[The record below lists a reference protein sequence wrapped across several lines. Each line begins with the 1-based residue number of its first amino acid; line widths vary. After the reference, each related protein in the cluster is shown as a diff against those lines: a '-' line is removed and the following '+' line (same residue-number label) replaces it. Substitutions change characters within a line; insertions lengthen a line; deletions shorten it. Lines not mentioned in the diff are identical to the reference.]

1 MNRKPS
7 PKAIGVFVTAATILL
22 VAMVIFFGSTTL
34 LSKSTRF
41 ILFFDQSVNGLAAG
55 SPVKFRGVPVGS
67 VEKILIRA
75 EGQVEGST
83 AIPVIIKLDRSRLE
97 KELGVPASAFS
108 PESIHTSI
116 ERGLMAQLNLE
127 SFITGQLFVEFSFEP
142 EKQQGWTPQLAEVNG
157 MLEIP
162 TLASSLD
169 QITGDIAQL
178 ISDAGAID
186 IPRLNE
192 NINAVLENLTVVLAG
207 IDSEGISNSVTSAA
221 DQVTAI
227 VGSDDFKA
235 SIVAMRQAFELIGTT
250 AKTFNLKDGPMAA
263 TIEKWTTQYEQ
274 TLAGLD
280 RLIDE
285 TGNLMSPESDLRY
298 EFETTLRELSRAAQS
313 IRLLADYLERNPNA
327 LLTGRPE
334 DEN

>member
-75 EGQVEGST
+75 EGQAEDST

-97 KELGVPASAFS
+97 KELGVPESAFS

-116 ERGLMAQLNLE
+116 ERGLMGQLNLE

-142 EKQQGWTPQLAEVNG
+142 EKQKGWQPHLVEVNG

-169 QITGDIAQL
+169 KITSDIAQL

-186 IPRLNE
+186 LPRLNE
-192 NINAVLENLTVVLAG
+192 NINTVLENMAVVLAG
-207 IDSEGISNSVTSAA
+207 IDSEGISQSVTSAA

-227 VGSDDFKA
+227 VGSEDFKQ
-235 SIVAMRQAFELIGTT
+235 SITAMRQAFELIGTT
-250 AKTFNLKDGPMAA
+250 AKTFNLKDGPLAA

-298 EFETTLRELSRAAQS
+298 EFENTLRELSRAAQS

-334 DEN
+334 DEK